1 MRIENIRRISTV
13 LKMKNNSN
21 YHLAK
26 SGDFESAQRL
36 VNQTV
41 TDCSVFKHLS
51 GIVCPVQKPKGNAI
65 PTALALLMSANSKL
79 ILSDS
84 VYLQY
89 TSHGSSMV
97 ERLYYHPNY
106 SGIVKPCDYIIV
118 DDVYTT
124 GQTLKYLKKYL
135 ESRGA
140 NVTAAYCLG
149 AGPSTQFEPS
159 RLLVKMLLAKFPS
172 ISNYFDID
180 CLTVPQIQYLLRL
193 SSINRL
199 WEIHS
204 DNQLALCF
212 A

>member
-1 MRIENIRRISTV
+1 MRIENIHRISTI
-13 LKMKNNSN
+13 LKMKSNSN

-41 TDCSVFKHLS
+41 PDCSAFQNLS
-51 GIVCPVQKPKGNAI
+51 GFVCPVQKPKGNSI
-65 PTALALLMSANSKL
+65 PMALALLMSANSKL

-84 VYLQY
+84 VYLQH

-97 ERLYYHPNY
+97 ERLYYHPHF
-106 SGIVKPCDYIIV
+106 SGVVKTGNYIIV

-124 GQTLKYLKKYL
+124 GQTMKYLKNFL
-135 ESRGA
+135 ENRGA
-140 NVTAAYCLG
+140 NVTGAWCLG
-149 AGPSTQFEPS
+149 AGPSNQFEPN
-159 RLLVKMLLAKFPS
+159 RLLVKILLAKFPS

-204 DNQLALCF
+204 DNQLALSF